1 MAEMV
6 LVYVSMTG
14 NTEAMA
20 NAIAEGIRGQGKEL
34 DVMDIME
41 CSSASVLEQYEG
53 IILGAYTWDDGAL
66 PDEFKDLYDEMDE
79 IDLTG
84 KKAAAFGSG
93 DSGYDHFCGAVDLLI
108 EKLQE
113 RGAEVVMEG
122 LKVEMSPSDEDIEK
136 CKEFGRKF
144 VHQLEN
150 PGVI

>member
-1 MAEMV
+1 
-6 LVYVSMTG
+6 
-14 NTEAMA
+14 
-20 NAIAEGIRGQGKEL
+20 
-34 DVMDIME
+34 
-41 CSSASVLEQYEG
+41 
-53 IILGAYTWDDGAL
+53 
-66 PDEFKDLYDEMDE
+66 MDE

-136 CKEFGRKF
+136 CKEFGRKLSSIGKPGG
-144 VHQLEN
+144 HLMEN
-150 PGVI
+150 ESMTVTGRRAGFPGK

>member
-1 MAEMV
+1 
-6 LVYVSMTG
+6 YV
-14 NTEAMA
+14 
-20 NAIAEGIRGQGKEL
+20 
-34 DVMDIME
+34 V
-41 CSSASVLEQYEG
+41 EQCEG